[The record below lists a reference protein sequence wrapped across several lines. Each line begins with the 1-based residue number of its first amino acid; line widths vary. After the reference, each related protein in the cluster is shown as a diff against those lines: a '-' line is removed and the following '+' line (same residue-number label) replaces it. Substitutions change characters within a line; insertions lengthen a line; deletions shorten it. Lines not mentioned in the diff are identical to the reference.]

1 MTALSYTTGTA
12 VKARLGIGSGDT
24 TDDTLLGGYVNATN
38 EWIEQYCGRQV
49 GPVTAGTAT
58 FDATYDA
65 SPSGRTLYIPQ
76 GIRTFSAVTVAP
88 STGAT
93 GVAATT
99 GDLVVLPRSHNRR
112 PDWPGFELEF
122 IDAPTGAVATFGTG
136 YGNITVVG
144 AFGWAAIPYKVAEI
158 AEAIVVRIWHARM
171 SGQTDIVGS
180 DETGAPLVTRFISG
194 EDRATLRDYR
204 VHRLVAA

>member
-58 FDATYDA
+58 KFGLALDEIPAFARDAA
-65 SPSGRTLYIPQ
+65 AR
-76 GIRTFSAVTVAP
+76 
-88 STGAT
+88 GAR
-93 GVAATT
+93 
-99 GDLVVLPRSHNRR
+99 VVGLHAH

-180 DETGAPLVTRFISG
+180 DETGAPIVTRFVSP
-194 EDRATLRDYR
+194 EDRNILRDYR